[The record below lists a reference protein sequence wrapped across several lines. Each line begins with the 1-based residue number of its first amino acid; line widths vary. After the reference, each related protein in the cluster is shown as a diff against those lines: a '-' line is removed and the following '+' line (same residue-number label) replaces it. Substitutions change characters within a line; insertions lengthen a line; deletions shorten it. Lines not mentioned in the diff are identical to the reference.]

1 MLISF
6 WKSYKSN
13 ALIRNST
20 HGPEHRELLGA
31 EKQWKEIVELAFE
44 QLPEIFKSRCR
55 RCPPLYG
62 EDIRMTVHSVSRE
75 CMTLFINKSGTA

>member
-1 MLISF
+1 MIG
-6 WKSYKSN
+6 
-13 ALIRNST
+13 NST
-20 HGPEHRELLGA
+20 LGPEHRELLVA
-31 EKQWKEIVELAFE
+31 EKQLKEIVELAFE